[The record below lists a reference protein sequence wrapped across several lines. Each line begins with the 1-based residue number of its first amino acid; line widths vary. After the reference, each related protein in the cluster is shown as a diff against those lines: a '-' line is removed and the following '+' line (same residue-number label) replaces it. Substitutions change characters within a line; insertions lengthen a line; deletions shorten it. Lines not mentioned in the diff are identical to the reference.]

1 MVEFRFH
8 GRHNRALLYKKKID
22 DGNKRTIA
30 VVSINKHICSVSSY
44 MPTKTVDSDFEH
56 LDILLSKVEKN
67 EEIHTVE
74 I

>member
-1 MVEFRFH
+1 
-8 GRHNRALLYKKKID
+8 
-22 DGNKRTIA
+22 
-30 VVSINKHICSVSSY
+30 